1 MIVGKQFVLLCSLAI
16 SCLFSFASKEINKVS
31 FQYFNSEQLTRLPE
45 FFSGKEY
52 TGNRIFCRSNSEREG
67 LYFSFPLNQELLKLP
82 SDSKITLSVIRSGQ
96 KEAEMFSFKLPDHDQ
111 RSGMEYLFLGLTG
124 KDWPIE
130 EAKPIAWQ
138 IEIKNLS
145 DELLFRKKSFL
156 WSHD

>member
-1 MIVGKQFVLLCSLAI
+1 MGKQFVLLCSLAI

-52 TGNRIFCRSNSEREG
+52 TGKRIFCRSNSEREG

-96 KEAEMFSFKLPDHDQ
+96 KEAEVFSLSYPINVVGWNICFWDLQEKIGLSKRPSQ
-111 RSGMEYLFLGLTG
+111 SLGRL
-124 KDWPIE
+124 K
-130 EAKPIAWQ
+130 
-138 IEIKNLS
+138 
-145 DELLFRKKSFL
+145 
-156 WSHD
+156 

>member
-1 MIVGKQFVLLCSLAI
+1 MGKQFVLLCTLAI
-16 SCLFSFASKEINKVS
+16 SFLSSFASKEIDKVS

-67 LYFSFPLNQELLKLP
+67 LYFSFPLNQGLLKLP
-82 SDSKITLSVIRSGQ
+82 SDSKIILSVIRSGQ
-96 KEAEMFSFKLPDHDQ
+96 KEAGIFSFKLPDQ
-111 RSGMEYLFLGLTG
+111 RSGVKYLFLGLTG
-124 KDWPIE
+124 KDWPSE

>member
-1 MIVGKQFVLLCSLAI
+1 MIVGKQFVLLCTFALPFLS
-16 SCLFSFASKEINKVS
+16 SFASKEIDKVS

-82 SDSKITLSVIRSGQ
+82 SDTKITLSIIRSGQ
-96 KEAEMFSFKLPDHDQ
+96 KEAEIFPFKLPEK
-111 RSGMEYLFLGLTG
+111 RSGKKYLFLGLTG

>member
-1 MIVGKQFVLLCSLAI
+1 MIVGKQFVLLCTLVICFLS
-16 SCLFSFASKEINKVS
+16 SFASKEIDKVS

-52 TGNRIFCRSNSEREG
+52 TGNRIFCRSNLEREG
-67 LYFSFPLNQELLKLP
+67 LYFSFPLNQELLQLP

-96 KEAEMFSFKLPDHDQ
+96 KEAEIFPFKLPDQ
-111 RSGMEYLFLGLTG
+111 RSGMKYLFLGLTG
-124 KDWPIE
+124 KDWPIK

>member
-1 MIVGKQFVLLCSLAI
+1 MGKQFVLLCTIALPF
-16 SCLFSFASKEINKVS
+16 LFSFASKEIDKVS
-31 FQYFNSEQLTRLPE
+31 FRYFNSEQLTRLPE

-82 SDSKITLSVIRSGQ
+82 SDTKITLSIIRSGQ
-96 KEAEMFSFKLPDHDQ
+96 KEAEIFSFELPDQ
-111 RSGMEYLFLGLTG
+111 CSGKKYLFLGLTG